1 MDSFRRPHWLSC
13 HYRSEDGRYTGGN
26 LTVQL
31 RSIKLSS
38 PRLLLIGILFVTAT
52 GLTIGAVT
60 SSATYGP
67 YNYDWDGTGDLR
79 DLAHETGVEM
89 ETVGVTTEYQT
100 TDSDQTVAFVIE
112 PSESNSGSTAEEI
125 HTFLEKGGDV
135 VIASGRAKG
144 ANQLLANIGV
154 ESRFDGR
161 PLRDAQQYYRSPAL
175 PVVEPVDETV
185 SSEVAPQV
193 TLNHG
198 TAVTPSGDS
207 TVLFQSSQFSYLD
220 LNMNQTLDEDEPLRK
235 YPVVV
240 REDVANGSVMIVGDS
255 SVFINR
261 MLEQNGNSNFAQ
273 NLMIGSETVLL
284 DIPAKEA
291 VPAAA
296 VLIPTTVEP
305 SQMIVL
311 LTALLSTILLLTIV
325 RSYIETS
332 RHTESRDAELPGS
345 IAERLA
351 EKHPEWGEDRIER
364 VVDFFE

>member
-1 MDSFRRPHWLSC
+1 MRGI
-13 HYRSEDGRYTGGN
+13 E
-26 LTVQL
+26 
-31 RSIKLSS
+31 LSS
-38 PRLLLIGILFVTAT
+38 PRLLLFAILFATAT

-79 DLAHETGVEM
+79 ELAHGTGADVEIAR
-89 ETVGVTTEYQT
+89 VTTEYQT

-112 PSESNSGSTAEEI
+112 PSESYSGSNAEEI
-125 HTFLEKGGDV
+125 DTFLERGGNV
-135 VIASGRAKG
+135 IIASSRARG
-144 ANQLLANIGV
+144 ANQLLADIGV

-175 PVVEPVDETV
+175 PVAEPVDETI
-185 SSEVAPQV
+185 SSEIAPQV
-193 TLNHG
+193 ILNHG

-207 TVLFQSSQFSYLD
+207 TVLLHSSQSSYIDS
-220 LNMNQTLDEDEPLRK
+220 NMNQTLDEDEPIRE

-240 REDVANGSVMIVGDS
+240 REDVSNGSVLIVSDS
-255 SVFINR
+255 SIFING
-261 MLEQNGNSNFAQ
+261 MLEQTGNSNFAQ

-284 DIPAKEA
+284 DIPAKGA
-291 VPAAA
+291 VPATAL
-296 VLIPTTVEP
+296 LIPTTVEP
-305 SQMIVL
+305 SQLIVL
-311 LTALLSTILLLTIV
+311 LTALLSIILLLTIV

-332 RHTESRDAELPGS
+332 RHNESRDAEPPES

-364 VVDFFE
+364 VVDLLE